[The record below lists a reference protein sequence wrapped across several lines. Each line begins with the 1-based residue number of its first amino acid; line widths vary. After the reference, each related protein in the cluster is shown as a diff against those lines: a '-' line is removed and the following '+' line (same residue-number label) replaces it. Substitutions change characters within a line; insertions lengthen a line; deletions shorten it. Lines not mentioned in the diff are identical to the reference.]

1 MAFEGSKLTI
11 TLPAASDLSAKQ
23 YRFVTVDGD
32 GKLALSG
39 DDGNAIGVLQNAPAS
54 GEAATIAISGVTK
67 IYIGTTST
75 LDSGS
80 ILSSE
85 ANGAGKIQASSAYR
99 LGICLEDS
107 TAAGDI
113 ISIVFTGANGS
124 TV

>member
-1 MAFEGSKLTI
+1 MAWENSQARI
-11 TLPAASDLSAKQ
+11 TLTAAADLSALQ
-23 YRFVTVDGD
+23 YRFVKVDGD
-32 GKLALSG
+32 GKAAICG
-39 DDGNAIGVLQNAPAS
+39 DDGNAIGVLQNAPGS

-67 IYIGTTST
+67 LYIGTTST

-80 ILSSE
+80 IISCE
-85 ANGAGKIQASSAYR
+85 ADGAGKIQDSGAYR

-107 TAAGDI
+107 TANGDI